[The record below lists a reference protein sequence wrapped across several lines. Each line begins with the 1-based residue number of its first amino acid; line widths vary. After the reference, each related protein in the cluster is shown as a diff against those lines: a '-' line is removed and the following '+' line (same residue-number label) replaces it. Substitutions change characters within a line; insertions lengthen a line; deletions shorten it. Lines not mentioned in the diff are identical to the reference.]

1 MEKRKDWRNIVIYQ
15 WMDIPVIGGQLSPV
29 YPSSDDLF
37 FRLAYLDEKGK
48 ESEAKKLLLNLAD
61 GFYDHKVDKIKLA
74 EI

>member
-1 MEKRKDWRNIVIYQ
+1 
-15 WMDIPVIGGQLSPV
+15 VIGGQLSPV